1 MVRWSTSRHKSGL
14 TDGATADMTSAA
26 GLRDTAASRP
36 QAQASD
42 ADPGVSYRERLIA
55 GLAASIKE
63 QGFRDTKI
71 ADIVRH
77 ARTSRRTFYAEFA
90 SKEECYVAL
99 LEALNEGLRDQIAA
113 AVDPALPWQAQVR
126 QAVVAYVDNV
136 ASEPALTLSWIREMP
151 ALGNISRELQRRAM
165 DALADLLLRLAN
177 SEQFRRAGT
186 VPMTRPLAIIL
197 LGGIRELTAAIVE
210 DSGDIHDLTEVTV
223 EAATALLRPRPPL

>member
-26 GLRDTAASRP
+26 GLRDAAAPRQ

-42 ADPGVSYRERLIA
+42 TEGGVSYRERLIQ
-55 GLAASIKE
+55 GLAVSIKE
-63 QGFRDTKI
+63 RGFRDTKI
-71 ADIVRH
+71 ADIVRL

-99 LEALNEGLRDQIAA
+99 LDAMNNGLRDQIAA
-113 AVDPALPWQAQVR
+113 AVDPAAPWPDQVR

-136 ASEPALTLSWIREMP
+136 ASEPAVTLSWIREQP
-151 ALGNISRELQRRAM
+151 ALGTPGRELQRRAM
-165 DALADLLLRLAN
+165 DTLSSLLVRLADN
-177 SEQFRRAGT
+177 PEFRRAGT

-210 DSGDIHDLTEVTV
+210 DNGDIHDLTEVTV
-223 EAATALLRPRPPL
+223 EAATALLRPAPSR